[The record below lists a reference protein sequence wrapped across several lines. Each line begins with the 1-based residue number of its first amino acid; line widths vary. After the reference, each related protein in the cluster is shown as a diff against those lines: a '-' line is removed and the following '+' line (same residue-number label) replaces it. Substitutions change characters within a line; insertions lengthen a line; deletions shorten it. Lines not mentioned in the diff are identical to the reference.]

1 MTRLPN
7 RSTQTLRLL
16 AELLGSPRAWRHGY
30 ELSKATSLK
39 SGTLYPI
46 LMRLADQG
54 LLTSKWEESDGPG
67 LPPRHVYRLTPDGL
81 AYARDQAEGEAAT
94 LGAQVS
100 KANS

>member
-16 AELLGSPRAWRHGY
+16 AELLGSPRWRHGY
-30 ELSKATSLK
+30 ELSKATGLK

-54 LLTSKWEESDGPG
+54 LLTSKWEESDHPG
-67 LPPRHVYRLTPDGL
+67 VPPRHAYRLTPDGL
-81 AYARDQAEGEAAT
+81 AYARNQAKSEPAA
-94 LGAQVS
+94 LGARVS
-100 KANS
+100 RANS